1 MTFNPDRTST
11 DSEFKRPLLDANE
24 ERLARDLQRDSD
36 LRVDGL
42 RYSLLGRILSLFGGK
57 R

>member
-1 MTFNPDRTST
+1 MTFNPDTTSN
-11 DSEFKRPLLDANE
+11 DFEFKRPLLDPSE
-24 ERLARDLQRDSD
+24 ERLARDLQRDSE

>member
-1 MTFNPDRTST
+1 MTFNPDKTIA
-11 DSEFKRPLLDANE
+11 DSEFKRPLLDPSE

-42 RYSLLGRILSLFGGK
+42 RYSLLGRFLSLFGGK

>member
-1 MTFNPDRTST
+1 MTFNPDKTIS
-11 DSEFKRPLLDANE
+11 DFEFTRPLLDPSE
-24 ERLARDLQRDSD
+24 ERLARDLQRDSE

-42 RYSLLGRILSLFGGK
+42 RWSLLGRLLSLFGGK

>member
-1 MTFNPDRTST
+1 MTFNPDRTIT
-11 DSEFKRPLLDANE
+11 DFEFKRPLLDPNE

>member
-1 MTFNPDRTST
+1 MTFNPDMTSHT
-11 DSEFKRPLLDANE
+11 SEFKRPLLDPNE
-24 ERLARDLQRDSD
+24 ERLARELQRDSD

>member
-1 MTFNPDRTST
+1 MTFNPDTKIT
-11 DSEFKRPLLDANE
+11 DFEFKRPLLDASE
-24 ERLARDLQRDSD
+24 ERLARDLQRDSA

-42 RYSLLGRILSLFGGK
+42 RYSLLGRILSLFGAK

>member
-1 MTFNPDRTST
+1 MTFNPDTTSN
-11 DSEFKRPLLDANE
+11 DFEFKRPLLDPSE
-24 ERLARDLQRDSD
+24 ERLARDLQRDSE

-42 RYSLLGRILSLFGGK
+42 RWSLLGRLLSLFGGK

>member
-1 MTFNPDRTST
+1 MTFKPDTTIT
-11 DSEFKRPLLDANE
+11 DFEFNRPLLDPSE
-24 ERLARDLQRDSD
+24 ERLARDLQRDSA

-42 RYSLLGRILSLFGGK
+42 RYSLLGRLLSLFGGK

>member
-1 MTFNPDRTST
+1 MTFNPDTTIT
-11 DSEFKRPLLDANE
+11 DFEFTRPLLDPSE

-42 RYSLLGRILSLFGGK
+42 RYSLLGRILSLFDAK

>member
-1 MTFNPDRTST
+1 MKFNPDRTIT
-11 DSEFKRPLLDANE
+11 DFEFKRPLLDPSE
-24 ERLARDLQRDSD
+24 ERLARDMQRESA

-42 RYSLLGRILSLFGGK
+42 RYSLLGRFLSLFGGK

>member
-1 MTFNPDRTST
+1 MTFNPDTTIT
-11 DSEFKRPLLDANE
+11 DFEFKRPLLDPNE

-42 RYSLLGRILSLFGGK
+42 RYSLLGRILSLFGAK

>member
-1 MTFNPDRTST
+1 MTFNPDRTTT
-11 DSEFKRPLLDANE
+11 DSEFKRPLLDPNE
-24 ERLARDLQRDSD
+24 ERLARELQRDSD

-57 R
+57 P

>member
-1 MTFNPDRTST
+1 MTFNPDTTST
-11 DSEFKRPLLDANE
+11 TAEFKRPLLDPNE
-24 ERLARDLQRDSD
+24 ERLARELQRDSD

-42 RYSLLGRILSLFGGK
+42 RYSLLGRILSLFGAK

>member
-1 MTFNPDRTST
+1 MKFNPDRTIT
-11 DSEFKRPLLDANE
+11 DFEFKRPLLDPNE
-24 ERLARDLQRDSD
+24 ERLARELHRDSD

-42 RYSLLGRILSLFGGK
+42 RYSLLGRVLSLFGGK

>member
-1 MTFNPDRTST
+1 MTFNPDTTIT
-11 DSEFKRPLLDANE
+11 DFEFKRPLLDPSE

-42 RYSLLGRILSLFGGK
+42 RYSLLGRILSLFSGK

>member
-1 MTFNPDRTST
+1 MTFNPDTT
-11 DSEFKRPLLDANE
+11 MTEFEFKRPLLDPNE
-24 ERLARDLQRDSD
+24 ERLARELQRDSD

-42 RYSLLGRILSLFGGK
+42 RNSLLGLLAGLFSGK